1 MTEVLLA
8 AACLVLAGAL
18 IYLRGNLKFQEA
30 EVRRLQDAEQQRVE
44 LELTTLEREQRRS
57 GEILERM
64 DEGVLVLDEALVPIK
79 ATAAARALLH
89 LGQGRL
95 PARVPS
101 EEVLSVARRA
111 LSSQGPTEQTISLW
125 PAQSTLRIRAL
136 PLEDPAGVAVLF
148 QDVTEEL
155 RTMRIRRQF
164 VANASHE
171 LKSPVASLQA
181 LGEAIGEAARDDPET
196 AIKFAAKLTSET
208 ERLSRLIADLLDLSK
223 LEDPINLA
231 ARDTNLTAV
240 GRRQLAEIHAAAQAK
255 DLSIVERLESAVLVR
270 GDEQQLGLMLRN
282 LLDNA
287 VKYTPDGG
295 AVSVEIF
302 CDGSDAVARV
312 SDTGIGIPL
321 NAQSRVFERFYRVD
335 KDRSRSSGGTGLGL
349 SIVKH
354 VVELHGGYLGL
365 ESQLG
370 EGSTFTVRLP
380 ALGERSLRS
389 VAS

>member
-1 MTEVLLA
+1 
-8 AACLVLAGAL
+8 
-18 IYLRGNLKFQEA
+18 
-30 EVRRLQDAEQQRVE
+30 
-44 LELTTLEREQRRS
+44 
-57 GEILERM
+57 
-64 DEGVLVLDEALVPIK
+64 
-79 ATAAARALLH
+79 
-89 LGQGRL
+89 
-95 PARVPS
+95 
-101 EEVLSVARRA
+101 
-111 LSSQGPTEQTISLW
+111 
-125 PAQSTLRIRAL
+125 
-136 PLEDPAGVAVLF
+136 LEDPAGVAVLF

-196 AIKFAAKLTSET
+196 AIKFAAKLTYET

-287 VKYTPDGG
+287 VKYTPNGG

-321 NAQSRVFERFYRVD
+321 NAQSRVFERFFRVD

>member
-8 AACLVLAGAL
+8 AACIALAGTL
-18 IYLRGNLKFQEA
+18 IYLRGNLKMQEA
-30 EVRRLQDAEQQRVE
+30 EVRQLQDSERQRVE
-44 LELTTLEREQRRS
+44 LEVTTLEREQRRA

-64 DEGVLVLDEALVPIK
+64 DEGVLVLDDALVPIK

-89 LGQGRL
+89 LGSGRL

-111 LSSQGPTEQTISLW
+111 LSTQGPTEQTISLW

-196 AIKFAAKLTSET
+196 AIKFAARLTGET

-231 ARDTNLTAV
+231 ARDTNLTAI
-240 GRRQLAEIHAAAQAK
+240 GRRQIAEISAAAQAK
-255 DLSIVERLESAVLVR
+255 DLSLVERLESGVLVR

-287 VKYTPDGG
+287 VKYTPEGGVVTVGVGREDGLLRL
-295 AVSVEIF
+295 
-302 CDGSDAVARV
+302 RV
-312 SDTGIGIPL
+312 SDTGTGIPAEDL
-321 NAQSRVFERFYRVD
+321 PRVFERFYRAD
-335 KDRSRSSGGTGLGL
+335 PARSEGGSGLGL
-349 SIVKH
+349 SIARQIA
-354 VVELHGGYLGL
+354 EAHGGEIEATSRPGK
-365 ESQLG
+365 
-370 EGSTFTVRLP
+370 GSTFILNLP
-380 ALGERSLRS
+380 ENGPDDRG
-389 VAS
+389 

>member
-1 MTEVLLA
+1 
-8 AACLVLAGAL
+8 
-18 IYLRGNLKFQEA
+18 
-30 EVRRLQDAEQQRVE
+30 
-44 LELTTLEREQRRS
+44 
-57 GEILERM
+57 
-64 DEGVLVLDEALVPIK
+64 
-79 ATAAARALLH
+79 
-89 LGQGRL
+89 
-95 PARVPS
+95 
-101 EEVLSVARRA
+101 
-111 LSSQGPTEQTISLW
+111 
-125 PAQSTLRIRAL
+125 
-136 PLEDPAGVAVLF
+136 
-148 QDVTEEL
+148 
-155 RTMRIRRQF
+155 MRIRRQF

-181 LGEAIGEAARDDPET
+181 LAEAIGEAARDDPET

-223 LEDPINLA
+223 LEDPINVA

-240 GRRQLAEIHAAAQAK
+240 GRRQLAEIRAAAQAK
-255 DLSIVERLESAVLVR
+255 DLSIVERLDSEVLVR

-295 AVSVEIF
+295 VVSVEIF
-302 CDGSDAVARV
+302 SDGSDAVARV

-321 NAQSRVFERFYRVD
+321 NAQSRVFERFFRVD

-380 ALGERSLRS
+380 SLGERGLRS

>member
-1 MTEVLLA
+1 MIEVLLS
-8 AACLVLAGAL
+8 AACLALAGAL
-18 IYLRGNLKFQEA
+18 IYLRGSFKLQEA
-30 EVRRLQDAEQQRVE
+30 EVRRLQEVEQGRVD
-44 LELTTLEREQRRS
+44 LELTTLQQEQRRS

-64 DEGVLVLDEALVPIK
+64 DEGVLVLDDALVPIK
-79 ATAAARALLH
+79 ATAAARALLR
-89 LGQGRL
+89 LGPGAL

-101 EEVLSVARRA
+101 EEVLSVAKRA
-111 LSSQGPTEQTISLW
+111 LSTLGPTEQTISLW

-181 LGEAIGEAARDDPET
+181 LGEAIGEAVRDDPET
-196 AIKFAAKLTSET
+196 VIKFAAKLTRET

-231 ARDTNLTAV
+231 ARDTNLSAV
-240 GRRQLAEIHAAAQAK
+240 GRRQLAEINAAAQAK
-255 DLSIVERLESAVLVR
+255 DLSIVERLESGVLVR

-287 VKYTPDGG
+287 VKYTPEGG
-295 AVSVEIF
+295 VVSVEIF
-302 CDGSDAVARV
+302 FEGSDAIARV

-335 KDRSRSSGGTGLGL
+335 KDRSRGSGGTGLGL

-354 VVELHGGYLGL
+354 VVELHGGYLEL
-365 ESQLG
+365 KSQLG

-380 ALGERSLRS
+380 ALGERSLKS

>member
-1 MTEVLLA
+1 MIEVLLS
-8 AACLVLAGAL
+8 AACLALAGTL
-18 IYLRGNLKFQEA
+18 IYLRGSFKLQGA
-30 EVRRLQDAEQQRVE
+30 EVRRLQEAEQGRVD
-44 LELTTLEREQRRS
+44 LELTTLQQEQRRS

-64 DEGVLVLDEALVPIK
+64 DEGVLVLDDALVPIK
-79 ATAAARALLH
+79 ATAAARALLR
-89 LGQGRL
+89 LGSGAL

-101 EEVLSVARRA
+101 EEVLSVAKRA
-111 LSSQGPTEQTISLW
+111 LSTHGPTEQTISLW

-181 LGEAIGEAARDDPET
+181 LGEAIGEAVRDDPET
-196 AIKFAAKLTSET
+196 VIKFAAKLTRET

-231 ARDTNLTAV
+231 ARDTNLSAV
-240 GRRQLAEIHAAAQAK
+240 GRRQLAEINADAQAK
-255 DLSIVERLESAVLVR
+255 DLAIVERLESGVLVR

-287 VKYTPDGG
+287 VKYTPEGG
-295 AVSVEIF
+295 VVSVEIF
-302 CDGSDAVARV
+302 LEGSDAIARV

-335 KDRSRSSGGTGLGL
+335 KDRSRGSGGTGLGL

-354 VVELHGGYLGL
+354 VVELHGGYLEL
-365 ESQLG
+365 KSQLG

-380 ALGERSLRS
+380 ALGERSLKS

>member
-1 MTEVLLA
+1 MTEVLLT
-8 AACLVLAGAL
+8 AACLALAGAL
-18 IYLRGNLKFQEA
+18 IYLRGNLKIQEA
-30 EVRRLQDAEQQRVE
+30 EVRRLQETEQQRLE
-44 LELTTLEREQRRS
+44 LELATLERERRRS

-64 DEGVLVLDEALVPIK
+64 DEGVLVLDDALVPIK
-79 ATAAARALLH
+79 ATAAARSLLH

-95 PARVPS
+95 PARVPF

-111 LSSQGPTEQTISLW
+111 LSTQGPTEQTISLW

-181 LGEAIGEAARDDPET
+181 LGEAIVEAARDDPET
-196 AIKFAAKLTSET
+196 AIKFATKLTCET

-240 GRRQLAEIHAAAQAK
+240 GQRQLADFRSTAQAK
-255 DLSIVERLESAVLVR
+255 DLSLVERLESGVLVR

-295 AVSVEIF
+295 VVSVEIF
-302 CDGSDAVARV
+302 REGSDAVARV

-335 KDRSRSSGGTGLGL
+335 KDRSRHSGGTGLGL

-354 VVELHGGYLGL
+354 VVDLHGGYLGL

-380 ALGERSLRS
+380 ALGERSLKS